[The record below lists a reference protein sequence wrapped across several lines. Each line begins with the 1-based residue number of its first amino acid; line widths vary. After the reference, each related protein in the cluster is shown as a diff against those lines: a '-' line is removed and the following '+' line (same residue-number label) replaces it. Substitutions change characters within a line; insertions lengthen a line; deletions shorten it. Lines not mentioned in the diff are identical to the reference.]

1 MGDAMTKRLGF
12 LAALLLLPSVAFAI
26 PSIVFDTVPGGA
38 GGTLTYDGAGG
49 PAIGTDI
56 VFVNLSGV
64 DTPANAGVTFDC
76 VGCTLAFAT
85 GANLDEGP
93 SWLWDGGGSF
103 VLTGSIPALG
113 LGAGTTLLSGSFTA
127 TVNTPGLAGTDPNA
141 LFIAIGT
148 DTKDPT
154 LAGFYGL
161 GPDFIFANTEIAL
174 GTFTSD
180 PVTGAFT
187 SVPNQADIINV
198 AQVPMPPTAWLIG
211 LGMMSLA
218 LGRRPRVSLACPTS
232 SPLTH

>member
-1 MGDAMTKRLGF
+1 MTKLFGV
-12 LAALLLLPSVAFAI
+12 LTGLLLLPSTALAI

-49 PAIGTDI
+49 PTIGTDI

-64 DTPANAGVTFDC
+64 DTPANAGVTLDC

-103 VLTGSIPALG
+103 VLTGSVPALG
-113 LGAGTTLLSGSFTA
+113 LGAGTTLLAGSFTA

-148 DTKDPT
+148 DTKNAT

-161 GPDFIFANTEIAL
+161 GPDFTFANTEIAL
-174 GTFTSD
+174 GTFASD

-187 SVPNQADIINV
+187 AVPNQADLINV
-198 AQVPMPPTAWLIG
+198 QAVPEPMTVLLLG
-211 LGMMSLA
+211 LGM
-218 LGRRPRVSLACPTS
+218 LGLGAVRMGRHGRM
-232 SPLTH
+232 